1 MKISLNTLRSV
12 NQRYNTSG
20 DPAPNGV
27 SELIEKI
34 GSQLGAVEET
44 IDFGTKYEGVIVAK
58 IISCVDHENSD
69 HLHICMLDDGGK
81 AEGVE
86 RDANG
91 HVQVVCGAPNAREG
105 ITVAWLPPGSTVPD
119 TADTD
124 DPFVLSARPLR
135 GVVSNGMLASPR
147 ELALGDSHDGI
158 LEITD
163 EVAPGTSFADAF
175 DLRGD
180 AIIDIENKMFTHRP
194 DCFGMLGVAREIA
207 GIYHQPYVS
216 PSWYRT
222 DAPIPEM
229 EAAELPLE
237 VRNEVP
243 ADVKRFMAVTMSDI
257 EIKPSPLWLQIFL
270 AKMGVKSI
278 NNIVDY
284 TNFFM
289 LETGQPLHAYD
300 YDKVKAQDA
309 NADHATLVARYPK
322 EGEKITLLNG
332 KEIEPREQA
341 IMIATNDKLIGV
353 GGVMGGADTEVDA
366 NTKNIILECATFD
379 MYSIRRTSMAHGLFT
394 DAVTRN
400 NKGQSPLQNRAVL
413 AKIVDEIRQFAGG
426 KVANNVIDDNHVDP
440 VALERNSL
448 HAPVKLSREFISV
461 RLGLELTTQQI
472 QMLLQNV
479 EFTVIVEGDD
489 LTVTAPFWR
498 TDIEIPED
506 IVEEVGRLYGF
517 DHLPLVLPKR
527 DLTPT
532 KEDPMLTFKQRVRGI
547 LASAGANEVLTYSFV
562 HSNLMSK
569 VGQNPEL
576 AFQLSNAIS
585 PELQYYRMSLTP
597 SLLDKVHMNVKSG
610 YNKFA
615 LFEMNK
621 SHNLLHA
628 DTDEGLPTEFNM
640 LSLVFAANDKQVDPQ
655 SGAAFYDAR
664 TYLSYLLEELGIAV
678 QYETIDNDP
687 DFPVLKPFDFKR
699 SALVRVKGTDT
710 FLGVIGEFKP
720 SVRKALKLPEHT
732 AGFEIGLNELMGTSG
747 RIGGY
752 AQLPRFPK
760 VEQDICLKVPAATSY
775 QDLYN
780 LAWNTIVENQT
791 EPMVPS
797 LLPLDIYQRE
807 DDKDHKQITLRFS
820 VANFEKTMTDAE
832 VAAMLDRVAKAAHET
847 FQAEVV

>member
-1 MKISLNTLRSV
+1 MKISLNTLRFV

-27 SELIEKI
+27 AELVEKI
-34 GSQLGAVEET
+34 GAQLGAVEET
-44 IDFGTKYEGVIVAK
+44 IDFGSKYEGVLVAK
-58 IISCVDHENSD
+58 IVSCVDHENSD

-119 TADTD
+119 TASTD

-163 EVAPGTSFADAF
+163 DVAPGTSFADAF

-180 AIIDIENKMFTHRP
+180 TIIDIENKMFTHRP

-207 GIYHQPYVS
+207 GIYHQPYKS
-216 PSWYRT
+216 PDWYRA

-243 ADVKRFMAVTMSDI
+243 ADVKRFMAITMSDI

-300 YDKVKAQDA
+300 YDKVKAQDV

-322 EGEKITLLNG
+322 QGEKIALLNG

-353 GGVMGGADTEVDA
+353 GGVMGGTDTEVDE

-426 KVANNVIDDNHVDP
+426 KVASSVIDDNHVDP
-440 VALERNSL
+440 AALERNSL

-461 RLGLELTTQQI
+461 RLGLELKSQQI

-527 DLTPT
+527 DLMPT

-628 DTDEGLPTEFNM
+628 DTDQGLPTEFNM

-655 SGAAFYDAR
+655 AGAAFYDAR

-687 DFPVLKPFDFKR
+687 DFPVLKPFDLKR

-732 AGFEIGLNELMGTSG
+732 AGFEIGLNELMGMSG

-780 LAWNTIVENQT
+780 LAWNTIVEHQT
-791 EPMVPS
+791 ESMVPS

-820 VANFEKTMTDAE
+820 VANFEKTMTDTE